1 MSVRVSLSK
10 TIYPRRCLEE
20 TVAAYSTICSVRL
33 IGEASC
39 AREVEITHIKGQA
52 EEPDESRI
60 AHEFLNYL
68 LDLSLEYHLHV
79 A

>member
-20 TVAAYSTICSVRL
+20 AVAAYSTICSIRL
-33 IGEASC
+33 TGETSGAL
-39 AREVEITHIKGQA
+39 EVEITHIKGQA
-52 EEPDESRI
+52 EELDESRI

-68 LDLSLEYHLHV
+68 LDLSLEHHLQ
-79 A
+79 AA